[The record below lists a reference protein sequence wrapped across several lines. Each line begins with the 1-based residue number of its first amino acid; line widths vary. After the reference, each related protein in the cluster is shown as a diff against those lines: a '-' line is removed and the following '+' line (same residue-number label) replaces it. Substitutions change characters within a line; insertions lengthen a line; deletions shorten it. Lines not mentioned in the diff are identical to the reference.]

1 MIAPGAWL
9 GVLGGGQLARMFAMA
24 AHRLGYRVAA
34 VDPDPECPAAGVV
47 DRYICATLQEP
58 EAWQELATLC
68 AAVTI
73 ETENVPGAAL
83 RFLGARIRV
92 APDAT
97 ALEIAQDRG
106 LEKQFLAAHG
116 VPVAPF
122 RVLATA
128 ADLGA
133 PDIDSFFFP
142 GLLKAC
148 RFGYDGKSQIAVS
161 SAAQLER
168 AFAQLGGPCVL
179 EQRVALAAELSVIVA
194 RSADGSSAV
203 HPVPMNH
210 HAAGILDLS
219 VVPAPL
225 SARLQREAVA
235 QALRIATALDYR
247 GVLCVEYFLDTAGRL
262 LVNEI
267 APRPHNSGH
276 FTIDACRTS
285 QFEQQVRVL
294 AGLPLGDAG
303 LVHAQ
308 GAVVMANL
316 LGEVWT
322 AGDPDWT
329 SVLSHPDARL
339 HLYGKRLPRP
349 GRKMGH
355 ITCLADSVEVAQ
367 RAAVAIRWRLAHS
380 PDPRSPASRLAAP
393 GNAEPVV

>member
-24 AHRLGYRVAA
+24 AHRLGYRMAA

-47 DRYICATLQEP
+47 DRHICATLQEP
-58 EAWQELATLC
+58 VAWQALADRC
-68 AAVTI
+68 EAVTI
-73 ETENVPGAAL
+73 ETENAPGAAL
-83 RFLGARIRV
+83 RFLDAKVFV
-92 APDAT
+92 APHAF
-97 ALEIAQDRG
+97 AMEIAQDRA
-106 LEKQFLAAHG
+106 LEKSFLAAHG
-116 VPVAPF
+116 FPVAPF

-128 ADLGA
+128 EDLA
-133 PDIDSFFFP
+133 ACATAALFP

-148 RFGYDGKSQIAVS
+148 RFGYDGKAQIPVS
-161 SAAQLER
+161 CAEELER

-179 EQRVALAAELSVIVA
+179 EQRIALAAELSVIVA
-194 RSADGSSAV
+194 RTADGRTAV

-219 VVPAPL
+219 VVPAPIPAL
-225 SARLQREAVA
+225 LKQEAID
-235 QALRIATALDYR
+235 QALRIAAALDYR
-247 GVLCVEYFLDTAGRL
+247 GVLCVEYFRDNEGRL

-294 AGLPLGDAG
+294 AGLPLGDPG
-303 LVHAQ
+303 LIQAQ
-308 GAVVMANL
+308 GAVAMANL

-322 AGDPDWT
+322 MGDPDW
-329 SVLSHPDARL
+329 SSALSHPHARL

-355 ITCLADSVEVAQ
+355 LTCLADSVEGARQ
-367 RAAVAIRWRLAHS
+367 AAVSIR
-380 PDPRSPASRLAAP
+380 SRLARTPDLEGAKVKAFT
-393 GNAEPVV
+393 GAG